1 MMYSVEDNVVQSQSL
16 ALQDDTLQ
24 VGHQEC
30 AQQAQRRSPKFQIRN
45 IFLV

>member
-1 MMYSVEDNVVQSQSL
+1 MYSMEDNFAQSQRV

-30 AQQAQRRSPKFQIRN
+30 AQQAQRKSPKFQIRQN
-45 IFLV
+45 FLV

>member
-1 MMYSVEDNVVQSQSL
+1 MDPVEDNFAQSQRV

-30 AQQAQRRSPKFQIRN
+30 AQQAQRRSPKFQIRRN
-45 IFLV
+45 SLF